1 VINKGVNKMAQKV
14 RKTLDEKLQDKKDK
28 YNQILDKE
36 KEIQEEKVLL
46 EKEIKEIQNQIDLN
60 NYSKLKVKFNKE
72 DDINKL
78 LKAIE
83 EGNISAITNIMQKSN
98 NSESLV

>member
-1 VINKGVNKMAQKV
+1 MAQKV